1 MHSFRISAARTVTA
15 AACVVIA
22 LAIVR
27 PGAENIVYPANANV
41 INVTQAPY
49 NADKTGVADAT
60 AALQRAVDSAE
71 VKRNRVGWDVA
82 VVYLPNGTYK
92 VSNSIRWKI
101 PPYTIGPHMQGQSR
115 KGTVI
120 RLADNTWPLG
130 TEKKAVLHTGDG
142 VAQNFN
148 RGIHNL
154 TVSTGVNNAG
164 AWGIYFYGNNESL
177 LSQVDIISEDN
188 KGLVGLNFGVEEEGP
203 AAATDVYIKGF
214 DIGILSESRSTVT
227 LSRVALESQNLY
239 GIVNLH
245 YPLYIDSLTSVNAVT
260 AVLNRSDG
268 TIVLIDAHCSG
279 GAADK
284 PAVLND
290 ASGRMLFVRRLVAAG
305 YQRAV
310 YNAAGP
316 RPSPS
321 GLSVTEY
328 SSHRPVTLF
337 PSPEHTLNLPK
348 KYPPEPA
355 WEQTMSKWANPDDYR
370 NFTGATDTALVNA
383 RALQAAI
390 DDTAKTA
397 VCLPCCKQFPI
408 KGPIYLRARIAR
420 FTSVGSTL
428 QGADS
433 TTAIIVQDGAAPV
446 VKIDKLS
453 SNFTVLP
460 IIHRSSRTLIL
471 ESLSVGEFRHEG
483 TGDLFITDCV
493 SPLTVTN
500 AAAHAWAWHFDA
512 EGSTGSMLSMTGG
525 TAWIFGWKDEG
536 MGTSVRMTGGAAEL
550 VGFANRSS
558 CTQVKPDTLPQF
570 IFANAS
576 FSAAG
581 ATQNNYCDNYYSLL
595 VSETRGGVTR
605 ELRPAANPHRYD
617 LPLFA
622 GFDSAFTPQA
632 APPAGSPPGVRIKG
646 HSLRILRGAGA
657 PMRVEL
663 FNMRGQTL
671 AAQTELTDGQSIA
684 LPAHARGV
692 YCVRIGSGKGEMVRT
707 VAVER

>member
-1 MHSFRISAARTVTA
+1 MHSFRISQARAATA
-15 AACVVIA
+15 AAFFCILLSA
-22 LAIVR
+22 AQ
-27 PGAENIVYPANANV
+27 PNAENIVYPANSNV

-49 NADKTGVADAT
+49 NADKTGIADAT

-82 VVYLPNGTYK
+82 VVYLPNGTYT
-92 VSNSIRWKI
+92 VTNSIRWKI
-101 PPYTIGPHMQGQSR
+101 PLYTIGPHMQGQSR
-115 KGTVI
+115 KGTII

-154 TVSTGVNNAG
+154 TVNTGRNNAG

-203 AAATDVYIKGF
+203 AAATDVCIKGF
-214 DIGILSESRSTVT
+214 DIGILSQSRSTVT
-227 LSRVALESQNLY
+227 LSRVALENQNVY

-245 YPLYIDSLTSVNAVT
+245 YPLYIDRLVSVNAVT
-260 AVLNRSDG
+260 AVVNRSDG
-268 TIVLIDAHCSG
+268 GLVLIDAHCSG
-279 GAADK
+279 GAADR

-290 ASGRMLFVRRLVAAG
+290 PGGRMLFVRHIVAAG

-321 GLSVTEY
+321 GLSVAEY

-348 KYPPEPA
+348 KYPPEPP
-355 WEQTMSKWANPDDYR
+355 WEQAMSKWANPDDYR
-370 NFTGATDTALVNA
+370 NFAGAVDTALVNA

-390 DDTAKTA
+390 DDTTKTA
-397 VCLPCCKQFPI
+397 VCLPCCKQFPV
-408 KGPIYLRARIAR
+408 KGPIYLRGRIAR
-420 FTSVGSTL
+420 FTSVGSTIKA
-428 QGADS
+428 ADAAA
-433 TTAIIVQDGAAPV
+433 AIIVRDGAAPV
-446 VKIDKLS
+446 VKIDRLS
-453 SNFTVLP
+453 SNMSPFP

-471 ESLSVGEFRHEG
+471 ESLCMGNFRHEG

-493 SPLTVTN
+493 SPLTITN
-500 AAAHAWAWHFDA
+500 AAAHAWAWQFDA
-512 EGSTGSMLSMTGG
+512 EGSRGSMLTMSGG

-536 MGTSVRMTGGAAEL
+536 MGTSVRMTGGTAEIL
-550 VGFANRSS
+550 GFSNRSS
-558 CTQVKPDTLPQF
+558 CTQAKPDTLPQF
-570 IFANAS
+570 AIVNAS

-581 ATQNNYCDNYYSLL
+581 ATQSNYCDNYYSLI
-595 VSETRGGVTR
+595 VKETRGGVTR
-605 ELRPAANPHRYD
+605 ELRPAGNPHRYD

-622 GFDSAFTPQA
+622 GFSSSF
-632 APPAGSPPGVRIKG
+632 AP
-646 HSLRILRGAGA
+646 
-657 PMRVEL
+657 
-663 FNMRGQTL
+663 
-671 AAQTELTDGQSIA
+671 
-684 LPAHARGV
+684 
-692 YCVRIGSGKGEMVRT
+692 
-707 VAVER
+707 